1 MLAVGDSTGNGMTG
15 AVVANDSAGALD
27 VYRGNGTGT
36 FTRVACLGTPSVWR
50 MLTADRNGAGG
61 QDIAVFGSG
70 GAVKVYAGAAAGL
83 HWPGAYPAICDR
95 IRGGAAGD
103 FNGDRRLDLALV
115 WNVGRLKLLSN
126 AGSSAFGIR
135 PR

>member
-1 MLAVGDSTGNGMTG
+1 MTG

-83 HWPGAYPAICDR
+83 HWPGAYPLSAT
-95 IRGGAAGD
+95 GYGAALPEISMEIEDWTWRWYGT
-103 FNGDRRLDLALV
+103 LAD
-115 WNVGRLKLLSN
+115 
-126 AGSSAFGIR
+126 
-135 PR
+135 